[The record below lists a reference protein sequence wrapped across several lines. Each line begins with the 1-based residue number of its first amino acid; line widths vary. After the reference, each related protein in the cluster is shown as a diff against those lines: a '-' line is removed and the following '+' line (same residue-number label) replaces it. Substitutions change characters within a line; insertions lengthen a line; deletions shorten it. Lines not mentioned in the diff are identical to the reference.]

1 MTWKPGLILRIKDYR
16 FEDDG
21 SKRDK
26 YAIVL
31 CVNDQHLYLIHSLTT
46 TQNNLAVPGAKYGCS
61 VHNHIPYFFIPKGQV
76 IGDENY
82 SFEADTFIFFRSNVR
97 KESFAKFEAAAK
109 ASLFGVITLGILT
122 SEELERVLKC
132 ALKSKYLSAEI
143 ESELS
148 AFKTSL

>member
-1 MTWKPGLILRIKDYR
+1 MIWKPGLILRIKDYR

-46 TQNNLAVPGAKYGCS
+46 SQNSLSVPGAKYGCS
-61 VHNHIPYFFIPKGQV
+61 VHNNIPYFFIPRGQI

-97 KESFAKFEAAAK
+97 KEAFTKFEAAAK
-109 ASLFGVITLGILT
+109 ASLFGVVTLGVLST
-122 SEELERVLKC
+122 DELERLLKC
-132 ALKSKYLSAEI
+132 ALKSKYLTAEI
-143 ESELS
+143 ESELF
-148 AFKTSL
+148 AFKLSL